1 MSNTVLIMGE
11 SGTGKSTSIR
21 TLDPKET
28 FLISVLNKPLP
39 FRGWRK
45 KYKKADGSE
54 GNMITCDVS
63 RQVNAALIKIND
75 TRKDI
80 KTVII
85 DDFQYLMSNEFM
97 RRALEAGWGK
107 FTEIQKDAWGII
119 ITAMDCRSD
128 LNIFVLSHSE
138 VGPNG
143 KTKMKTIGKVLDDKI
158 VVEGMFTL
166 VLSSVILDD
175 KYCFQTRS
183 DPQIMAKTPMGM
195 FEDKYIDNDLQM
207 VNSVMNEYFNE
218 ELQED
223 VNQ

>member
-45 KYKKADGSE
+45 KYKQAKDNE
-54 GNMITCDVS
+54 GNMIISDVS
-63 RQVNAALIKIND
+63 TTVNAALMKIND

-107 FTEIQKDAWGII
+107 FTEIQRNAWQII
-119 ITAMDCRSD
+119 ITAMNCRSD

-138 VGPNG
+138 ISSNG
-143 KTKMKTIGKVLDDKI
+143 KTRIKTIGKVLDEKI

-195 FEDKYIDNDLQM
+195 FEDKYIENDLHM

-218 ELQED
+218 ESNED
-223 VNQ
+223 INQ